1 MGMTNRIT
9 FPTDAVEKY
18 IVIGEK
24 NTDVV

>member
-9 FPTDAVEKY
+9 FPTDAVKKY
-18 IVIGEK
+18 IVIGAK